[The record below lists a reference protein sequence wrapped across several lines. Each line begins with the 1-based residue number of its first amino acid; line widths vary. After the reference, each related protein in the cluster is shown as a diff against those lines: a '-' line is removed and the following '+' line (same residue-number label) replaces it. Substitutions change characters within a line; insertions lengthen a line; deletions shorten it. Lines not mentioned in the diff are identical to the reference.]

1 MLWPLARHGGH
12 ALMNNLALVLTSDAD
27 YFERVRSELA
37 KVSFDCLRCDRFVDL
52 ENSLKSSTPSILVV
66 EDQSLPAP
74 QLDCLS
80 SLMGSTGVPIILIN
94 RSEAG
99 IDTTSAL
106 ECGSLECLTASMSES
121 EFNARLR
128 HGAHLAAT
136 LFPSPGEIK
145 LSDDTRLRYRDH
157 QLIGPSRT
165 IRLGYL
171 ETQLLLALG
180 CQPGKPVDRNA
191 LCQAAWKR
199 SLLPGDRRL
208 DIRVVA
214 LNQKLREAT
223 NGNLYIRGVRNAGYR
238 LQATSH

>member
-1 MLWPLARHGGH
+1 
-12 ALMNNLALVLTSDAD
+12 MNNLALALTAESER
-27 YFERVRSELA
+27 FELLRAELA
-37 KVSFDCLRCDRFVDL
+37 KVSFDCIRCERFIDL
-52 ENSLKSSTPSILVV
+52 ESSLKSSTPSLILV
-66 EDQSLPAP
+66 EERTLPSP
-74 QLDCLS
+74 QLDHLT
-80 SLMGSTGVPIILIN
+80 SLMAAVGVPMILSLHADAN
-94 RSEAG
+94 
-99 IDTTSAL
+99 IDVASAL
-106 ECGSLECLTASMSES
+106 ECGALECLSHLMPEA
-121 EFNARLR
+121 EFYARLS

-145 LSDDTRLRYRDH
+145 LSETTRLRYRDH

-165 IRLGYL
+165 LRLGYL

-180 CQPGKPVDRNA
+180 SQPGKPVDRDA

-199 SLLPGDRRL
+199 ALLPGDRRL

-223 NGNLYIRGVRNAGYR
+223 NGQLYIRGVRNAGYR